1 MLRVEVMEKRRLGP
15 VVGLGTWQTFD
26 GDHML
31 ARRVVDAALAA
42 GTRLYDSSPMYG
54 SAERSL
60 GTALAERRAEAT
72 VATKIWAPSVEEGRR
87 QFEQQ
92 LSFFG
97 GRVDIEQIHNLV
109 AWREHLPWLLA
120 EQAAGR
126 IGQLGVTHYT
136 ESALVE
142 LCEALRTGSFQVVQ
156 VPYNPWERGCE
167 RELLPLAAELGVAV
181 IAMRPV
187 GGSGEAHRRRLELDD
202 GRREALQVSTWG
214 EALLRWA
221 LADERVDAV
230 IPATTR
236 PARAEENARA
246 GDGRRLTPEQRALVE
261 ELASSTGR
269 PSGFDSAARRLR
281 GIAAGFRRR
290 A

>member
-1 MLRVEVMEKRRLGP
+1 MLRVEVMEERRLGP

-31 ARRVVDAALAA
+31 ARRVVDAALGA
-42 GTRLYDSSPMYG
+42 GMRVFDSSPMYG
-54 SAERSL
+54 QAERSL
-60 GTALAERRAEAT
+60 GAALAGRRSEST
-72 VATKIWAPSVEEGRR
+72 VATKIWAPSVDEGRR
-87 QFEQQ
+87 QFDQQ

-97 GRVDIEQIHNLV
+97 GRVDVEQIHNLV

-120 EQAAGR
+120 EQDAGR
-126 IGQLGVTHYT
+126 IERLGVTHYT
-136 ESALVE
+136 ESAFGE

-156 VPYNPWERGCE
+156 LPYSPWERACE

-181 IAMRPV
+181 IVMRPV
-187 GGSGEAHRRRLELDD
+187 GGSGGDHRRRLELDD
-202 GRREALQVSTWG
+202 ATREALGVSTWG

-221 LADERVDAV
+221 LADERVDVV

-246 GDGRRLTPEQRALVE
+246 GDGTTLTPEQRTLVE
-261 ELASSTGR
+261 QLASSTGR
-269 PSGFDSAARRLR
+269 PSGS
-281 GIAAGFRRR
+281 G
-290 A
+290 